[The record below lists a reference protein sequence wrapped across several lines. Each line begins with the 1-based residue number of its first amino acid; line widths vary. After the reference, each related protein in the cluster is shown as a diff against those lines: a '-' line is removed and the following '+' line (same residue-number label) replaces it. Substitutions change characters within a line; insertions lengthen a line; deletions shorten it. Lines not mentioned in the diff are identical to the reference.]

1 MSKHRF
7 FVSPEQIGEEQVV
20 LRGEQARQIC
30 YVLRMGA
37 GDEIVVLDNLGW
49 EYGVR
54 LTAVSAQ
61 QVSGDIL
68 EKRETASEPAGHI
81 TLYQSL
87 MKRDKFEW
95 VLQKGTEVGVSRFVP
110 LVTQRSLVQDIDI
123 KPSKMARW
131 QKIITEAAEQA
142 RRGRIPELMLPMRWS
157 EALAGLDADVALI
170 PWEEVRE
177 PDLRQVLAGV
187 RPSRLALFVGPEGGF
202 AQEEV
207 AAAVAHNVQ
216 PITLGPRILRAE
228 TAAIVTAALILYE
241 VEEE

>member
-1 MSKHRF
+1 LSKHRF

-37 GDEIVVLDNLGW
+37 GDEIVALDNLGW

>member
-1 MSKHRF
+1 M
-7 FVSPEQIGEEQVV
+7 

-37 GDEIVVLDNLGW
+37 GDEIVALDNLGW

>member
-1 MSKHRF
+1 
-7 FVSPEQIGEEQVV
+7 V

-37 GDEIVVLDNLGW
+37 GDEIVALDNLGW

>member
-1 MSKHRF
+1 MSRHRF
-7 FVSPEQIGEEQVV
+7 FVSPEQIGETQVV

-68 EKRETASEPAGHI
+68 EKRAVTGEPACHI

-95 VLQKGTEVGVSRFVP
+95 VLQKGTEVGISRFVP
-110 LVTQRSLVQDIDI
+110 LVTQRSLVQDVDI
-123 KPSKMARW
+123 KPKKLTRW
-131 QKIITEAAEQA
+131 QKIIIEAAEQA
-142 RRGRIPELMLPMRWS
+142 GRGRIPELSPPVYWAA
-157 EALAGLDADVALI
+157 ALAQMDAEVALI
-170 PWEEVRE
+170 PWEGVRE
-177 PDLRQVLAGV
+177 PGLRQVLAGQ
-187 RPSRLALFVGPEGGF
+187 RPSRIAVFIGPEGGF
-202 AQEEV
+202 AREEV
-207 AAAVAHNVQ
+207 DTAVAHNVQ

>member
-37 GDEIVVLDNLGW
+37 GDEIVALDNLGW